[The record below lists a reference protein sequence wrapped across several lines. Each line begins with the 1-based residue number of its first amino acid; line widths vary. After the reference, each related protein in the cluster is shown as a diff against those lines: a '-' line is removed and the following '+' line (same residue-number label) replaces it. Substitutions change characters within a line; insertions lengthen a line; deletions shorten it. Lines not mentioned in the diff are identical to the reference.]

1 MDFRA
6 IPLITTFIGIT
17 TLAGCLAQPTQPENV
32 AATTLSSPL
41 AQKPAASKP
50 ALPAL
55 TVTEAAVTQPDELLA
70 LSRQH
75 FGLDLAQSNPA
86 IDAQLEWYRKH
97 PEYIDRVLGRA
108 GRYYHYVLHETL
120 KRGMPAELALLP
132 VIESAYDPFAYSH
145 GQAAGPW
152 QFIPSTGK
160 YFGLKQTWWYD
171 GRRDVIASTDAA
183 LDYLQRLY
191 QRFDSWE
198 LALAGYNA
206 GGGNVSSAI
215 RRNKKA
221 GQATDYWSLDL
232 PPETEAYVPK
242 LIALAKL
249 IQAPEHYGITLP
261 EIPNEPY
268 FEAVATGSQI
278 DLAQAAEMAGTTTQ
292 ELYLLN
298 PGFNHWATDPDGP
311 HQLLVPITQA
321 DQFRAALEALPADKR
336 VKWARH
342 KIKSGESLISI
353 ARDYRTTVD
362 VIKTANK
369 LQSSSIRTGQ
379 ALMIPTASQRSA
391 EYVLSEAQRL
401 NRKQEQIARTTQRQK
416 LQHTVG
422 NGESFW
428 SIAKQHKVGVRQL
441 ASWNNMAPG
450 DTLSVGKKL
459 VVWKDPS
466 ATTLSSSER
475 QVIRKVGY
483 KVRSG
488 DSLATI
494 ASRFKVSVKNILHW
508 NNLDA
513 KEYLQPGQHLTLY
526 VDVTR
531 AH

>member
-1 MDFRA
+1 MDFRLIPSITA
-6 IPLITTFIGIT
+6 IISIA
-17 TLAGCLAQPTQPENV
+17 TLAGCLSQPPRPDDRAEGTTKVTPTALNGTKQPVPTPPV
-32 AATTLSSPL
+32 AAEP
-41 AQKPAASKP
+41 
-50 ALPAL
+50 
-55 TVTEAAVTQPDELLA
+55 VELLE
-70 LSRQH
+70 LSRRH
-75 FGLDLAQSNPA
+75 FALDLTQSNPA

-97 PEYIDRVLGRA
+97 PEYVTRVLERA
-108 GRYYHYVLHETL
+108 GRYYYHVLHETL
-120 KRGMPAELALLP
+120 QRGMPAELALLP

-160 YFGLKQTWWYD
+160 YFGLKQSWWYD

-183 LDYLQRLY
+183 LNYLQRLY

-206 GGGNVSSAI
+206 GGGNVSKAI
-215 RRNKKA
+215 RRNREA
-221 GQATDYWSLDL
+221 GKATDFWSLDL
-232 PPETEAYVPK
+232 PSETEAYVPK

-249 IQAPEHYGITLP
+249 IQQADHYGVTLP

-268 FEAVATGSQI
+268 FEMVETGSQI
-278 DLAQAAEMAGTTTQ
+278 DLAQAAALAGTTTQ

-298 PGFNHWATDPDGP
+298 PGFNHWATDPQGP
-311 HQLLVPITQA
+311 HQLLVPKAQA
-321 DQFRAALEALPADKR
+321 NQFRAALESLPASQR

-342 KIKSGESLISI
+342 KVTAGESLISI
-353 ARDYRTTVD
+353 ARLYRTTVD
-362 VIKTANK
+362 VIKTAND
-369 LQSSSIRTGQ
+369 LDSNAIRAGQ
-379 ALMIPTASQRSA
+379 ALMIPTASQRST

-401 NRKQEQIARTTQRQK
+401 NRKQEQIARTTQRHK
-416 LQHTVG
+416 LHHTVG
-422 NGESFW
+422 NGDSFW

-459 VVWKDPS
+459 VIWKDPA

-475 QVIRKVGY
+475 AVIRKVGY

-494 ASRFKVSVKNILHW
+494 ANRFRVSVKNILHW
-508 NNLDA
+508 NNLDV
-513 KEYLQPGQHLTLY
+513 KQHLQPGQHLTLY

-531 AH
+531 AR